1 MKVTRTKIGLL
12 ALAMTI
18 FLNLSYAYKG
28 YGLRKVFADNG
39 DPDTFPDEMFEC
51 DTQDG
56 RKVYC
61 NARERSSF
69 NSISCPY
76 YTIKFLMEVECVDQ
90 TTGISYKRIL
100 EDGPYGSFSSMV
112 YERTP
117 SFKKPSNCRVI
128 RCWDNRSQ
136 QPVLVPNTF
145 VECEYI
151 NNADSRCSPIMKSCS
166 DFVSDDGS
174 GEYIGV

>member
-18 FLNLSYAYKG
+18 FLNLSYANKG
-28 YGLRKVFADNG
+28 YGLQNVFADDG
-39 DPDTFPDEMFEC
+39 GPDTVPEEMFEC
-51 DTQDG
+51 DTEDG
-56 RKVYC
+56 RIVYC
-61 NARERSSF
+61 NAREKTGF

-76 YTIKFLMEVECVDQ
+76 YTIEFFMEIECVEA
-90 TTGISYKRIL
+90 TTGVSFRKVL
-100 EDGPYGSFSSMV
+100 KDGPYGSFSSLV

-117 SFKKPSNCRVI
+117 SFNKPIACRVI
-128 RCWDNRSQ
+128 RSWDNRSQ
-136 QPVLVPNTF
+136 QPVLLSNATL
-145 VECEYI
+145 ECEYI
-151 NNADSRCSPIMKSCS
+151 SNPDSRCSPFRKSCS